1 MQSPLHMLLS
11 IPYELVYYIIKILK
25 PGLTLQ
31 LLCTLLQFVLGITPL
46 SFKLH
51 VGSALP
57 TRESLS
63 HYILPKTET
72 SQNTQSCFF
81 PLMII
86 QFQPHLH
93 SVTPLLRDSKH
104 MGSLAVHQVTL
115 MYFCSP
121 HYNPKDI
128 RLPGFKT
135 VCFYHSSPATHIPQ
149 KPLERRC
156 SKPVHREKQL

>member
-1 MQSPLHMLLS
+1 
-11 IPYELVYYIIKILK
+11 
-25 PGLTLQ
+25 
-31 LLCTLLQFVLGITPL
+31 
-46 SFKLH
+46 
-51 VGSALP
+51 
-57 TRESLS
+57 
-63 HYILPKTET
+63 
-72 SQNTQSCFF
+72 
-81 PLMII
+81 MII

-104 MGSLAVHQVTL
+104 MGSLAVYQGTL

-156 SKPVHREKQL
+156 SKPVHREKQLWSVSWSLAGSTVRSLQWWTHWCLLSSRNGQSGNWSIKQPLSIIALLQVIFYSSRRKLCLNHLLLACS